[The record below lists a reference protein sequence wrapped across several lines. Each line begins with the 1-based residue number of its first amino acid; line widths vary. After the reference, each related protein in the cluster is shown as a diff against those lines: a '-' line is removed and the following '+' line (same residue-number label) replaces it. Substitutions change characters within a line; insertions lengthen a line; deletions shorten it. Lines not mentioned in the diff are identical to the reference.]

1 MQQGKSGSSLYP
13 QSLQGSRSHQDSSG
27 TVYKKVGFFFSP
39 QDYLKILLCGLTNFH
54 INAASDLQSLLLKLR
69 DPNKLVHF
77 ALRYPSFKQSVFYK
91 PIMDQVK
98 NFMHLTKL
106 KRFYCS
112 FPLRFYLSTVS
123 TFRVSCI
130 KSFPLEGTIS
140 FWSAI
145 WLSFIIQSEN
155 VHTRNSILK
164 QIRSLIF
171 LLFGVLIINIIGSVI
186 EIHFQFH
193 RVPDWSLMDC
203 FWFCLVSLVVSTGYG
218 FLHLKMKQIAGN
230 TLITLFSS
238 SHIPFSLTD
247 NVFK

>member
-1 MQQGKSGSSLYP
+1 MKKGIKAERDAARKAGKNTFAGWGFPSFPSLFCDGGFLLP
-13 QSLQGSRSHQDSSG
+13 GQAG
-27 TVYKKVGFFFSP
+27 TVPKCNKGRVGLPSIHSLFRDPDPIRTLLVHSTKRLAFFFPP
-39 QDYLKILLCGLTNFH
+39 QDYSKILLCGLTNFH
-54 INAASDLQSLLLKLR
+54 INVASDLQSLLLKLR

-193 RVPDWSLMDC
+193 RVPD
-203 FWFCLVSLVVSTGYG
+203 
-218 FLHLKMKQIAGN
+218 
-230 TLITLFSS
+230 
-238 SHIPFSLTD
+238 
-247 NVFK
+247 